1 MTIVI
6 KEYLCPNCG
15 EIERSQ
21 EHDQISRKCWICK
34 SPEIE
39 RRISVPIFSKNM
51 EPRTV
56 GTFAEKNGRKNPLTR
71 EKQFGQITEKKLSA
85 ETRLRKISR
94 MTPEQKQKYI
104 EGRIDV

>member
-39 RRISVPIFSKNM
+39 RRISVPIFSKDGA
-51 EPRTV
+51 PRTIGSFV
-56 GTFAEKNGRKNPLTR
+56 ARQNKRNPLTR
-71 EKQFGQITEKKLSA
+71 EKRFGEITEKKLSA
-85 ETRLRKISR
+85 ETRLRKISK
-94 MTPEQKQKYI
+94 MTPEQKRKYI
-104 EGRIDV
+104 EGEIDV